1 MLGRGGR
8 GVEDQTSG
16 DLAQLTKDG
25 HGRAG
30 HGGGHAAHGQ
40 RTDEYCCCSTC
51 PHPSTTRAGIPSRA
65 GFSDATLRC
74 CGRNGNRR
82 HGRRK
87 LRTIVDLID
96 MGHPCREKL
105 AKRLVGMPSISVSSA
120 EPVQQLIIALD
131 VVNRRG
137 RHSGSSAFSVVSSM
151 DRSRASARC
160 WATRT
165 APAVIPSI

>member
-25 HGRAG
+25 HRRAG
-30 HGGGHAAHGQ
+30 HGRGHTAHGQ

-65 GFSDATLRC
+65 ALCGATRRC
-74 CGRNGNRR
+74 CRRNGNRCN
-82 HGRRK
+82 GRRA
-87 LRTIVDLID
+87 LRIVADLID
-96 MGHPCREKL
+96 MGHPCREKF
-105 AKRLVGMPSISVSSA
+105 AQRLVQVPSVSVSSA
-120 EPVQQLIIALD
+120 ELVQQLVVALD

-137 RHSGSSAFSVVSSM
+137 RHSGSSASSVVSSM
-151 DRSRASARC
+151 ERSRAKARC

-165 APAVIPSI
+165 APAVIPSV